1 MAKINDTVP
10 GPVPIKI
17 GADFKLTRFI
27 RNRKVVWY
35 GPHECNNCGATI
47 VKSSHNQ
54 GGIELDAPFDHHYPN
69 HRWVLHRCNKPEVP
83 QAAKT
88 VAKSLQCAAKK

>member
-10 GPVPIKI
+10 GPVPVTLPKEFSGMAIS
-17 GADFKLTRFI
+17 RFI

-47 VKSSHNQ
+47 VKSSFNQ
-54 GGIELDAPFDHHYPN
+54 GGLELDAPHGHHYPN
-69 HRWVLHRCNKPEVP
+69 HRWTLHRCNKPE
-83 QAAKT
+83 K
-88 VAKSLQCAAKK
+88 